1 MNPAVRLP
9 IATPKT
15 SLTPAWM
22 SLAHQAS
29 IEPDGHKLLDLV
41 RQLNDALEAEEAQK
55 CHTR

>member
-1 MNPAVRLP
+1 
-9 IATPKT
+9 
-15 SLTPAWM
+15 M

-55 CHTR
+55 CRIP

>member
-1 MNPAVRLP
+1 MAPVAHLP
-9 IATPKT
+9 IAHT

-29 IEPDGHKLLDLV
+29 IEHDSNKLLDLV

-55 CHTR
+55 CRIP